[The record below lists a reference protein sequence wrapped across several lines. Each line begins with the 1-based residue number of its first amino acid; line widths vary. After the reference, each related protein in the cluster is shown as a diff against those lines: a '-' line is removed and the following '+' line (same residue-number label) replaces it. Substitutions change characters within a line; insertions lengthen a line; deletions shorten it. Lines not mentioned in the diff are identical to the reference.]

1 MAFLPKQT
9 IWTHPLVSSR
19 GHVMVWPGTWTA
31 DRIML
36 EIAIRQYR
44 AQAYIT
50 DCRKRDCIRVIT
62 CSIAAWCL
70 FFWLI

>member
-50 DCRKRDCIRVIT
+50 DCHKRDFIRCACWT
-62 CSIAAWCL
+62 AAWCL
-70 FFWLI
+70 FCWLV